1 MSLMPYV
8 EIKYESRGSLIIM
21 RHRHSRRQSGAIAEV
36 NMTPLIDMVFI
47 LLIFFIVTTSFVKET
62 GVDVSRPSAKTAV
75 QKELANILI
84 SITPNGEVWM
94 DKRQIDRR
102 AVRANVERMHAENPE
117 GAVIILADKE
127 AKTGLLIEVMDQAR
141 LAGVANVSIAAER
154 D

>member
-1 MSLMPYV
+1 
-8 EIKYESRGSLIIM
+8 M

-117 GAVIILADKE
+117 GSVIILADKE

>member
-1 MSLMPYV
+1 
-8 EIKYESRGSLIIM
+8 M
-21 RHRHSRRQSGAIAEV
+21 RHRHSRRQSGAIADV

-62 GVDVSRPSAKTAV
+62 GVDVSRPSAHSAV
-75 QKELANILI
+75 SKELANILI

-117 GAVIILADKE
+117 GSVIILADKE

>member
-1 MSLMPYV
+1 
-8 EIKYESRGSLIIM
+8 M

-62 GVDVSRPSAKTAV
+62 GVDISRPSAKTAV

-84 SITPNGEVWM
+84 AIKPNGEVWM
-94 DKRQIDRR
+94 DGRQIEQR

-117 GAVIILADKE
+117 GSVIILADKE